1 VLRLT
6 DPTPEFT
13 AEPPWHWAQLFS
25 PGAPVLPDFPPEL
38 VVEDII
44 IQPKTAINST
54 DKNLFLMLENFKL
67 QV

>member
-1 VLRLT
+1 
-6 DPTPEFT
+6 
-13 AEPPWHWAQLFS
+13 LFS

-38 VVEDII
+38 VVDDII
-44 IQPKTAINST
+44 IQPITAINST